1 MYQSSLQTIC
11 VLLQKVG
18 HLDLLQPRYHSLTT
32 AISAKAQLRGYSG
45 YYYHSK
51 DIVSAS
57 CVCVNSITSVSDDNA
72 VQEIVEHISYAI
84 QSFEISL
91 ISFGLDTTTSRLCRL
106 LLPFQAD
113 NTCWRQCVNSTT
125 SVSDDNAVQEIV
137 EHISYAIQSF
147 EISLISFGTAD
158 LDTTTPRLC
167 WLLLPFQAQ
176 QSCQ

>member
-1 MYQSSLQTIC
+1 M
-11 VLLQKVG
+11 G

-91 ISFGLDTTTSRLCRL
+91 ISFG
-106 LLPFQAD
+106 
-113 NTCWRQCVNSTT
+113 
-125 SVSDDNAVQEIV
+125 
-137 EHISYAIQSF
+137 
-147 EISLISFGTAD
+147 TAD